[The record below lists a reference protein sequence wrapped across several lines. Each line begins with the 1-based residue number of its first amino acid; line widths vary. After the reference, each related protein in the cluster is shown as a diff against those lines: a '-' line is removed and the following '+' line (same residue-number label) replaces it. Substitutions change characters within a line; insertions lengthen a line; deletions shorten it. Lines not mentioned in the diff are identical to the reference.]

1 MHFSPNHVRSLSLS
15 LLAILFGFSG
25 CKEKPPVALG
35 QPTAGS
41 DPALNLSENVDGPDF
56 AVFAHGKPLTS
67 IVLSESAKNAP
78 ILIGDLRHLDIPD
91 DVPNDIVR
99 AVEFFRQ
106 DLKNGYGIEIP
117 LGETA
122 SVPNRIEIDLV
133 ETSVDKEDETEVSFP
148 APNVL
153 RIRGGQSGIIRT
165 LFVLLEKYAG
175 VRYLFQGGMDGP
187 GFGVYYPPLDSLAI
201 PEEAFTRSSAF
212 AVDRSG
218 SQTTYG
224 SHWKADQNRLYWWNW
239 EARLGSKAR
248 VPVSHNLPEVTFPL
262 EQYASAETKP
272 SEEIFPIQNGT
283 RILPWKGNVRKNSGW
298 QPDFDN
304 PATKDEAV
312 KNILVFLDSHPNT
325 TGFSLAVND
334 GGGFSDQAR
343 GRESESYYSWVN
355 AVVDKVTKKYPNVL
369 FGVAAYREVER
380 PPNFPLHPNVITFL
394 TFDFE
399 STADPDVLARKKL
412 LIAGWKKAG
421 RFGVYSYNAGDTS
434 FTLPRIY
441 FHEMQQML
449 RHLHQEGAET
459 AFTERSYTTAAEG
472 PKMYIYQKLL
482 ENPDL
487 DLDATIND
495 WCEAAVGKSAAGD
508 LRQYYTFW
516 DDFWRQKAVQTNWWK
531 SSKNSIYLSLP
542 PFGAYMNALEAGDMA
557 KCRSLME
564 KVVKHA
570 LADGTPDQQKR
581 AEFLMKTFEWY
592 EANAMAS
599 SGEFFNPN
607 GSLPDARTAA
617 AFIRNLPEADAAFKK
632 SVQIPQ
638 QTKAWIAPN
647 VTTSRLAA
655 ANPVIASMAAV
666 GKFLDDP
673 GVVTELRQLTAN
685 PKASPQIR
693 FLADIMAKSASGD
706 DSGNLVKDGDF
717 STDDH
722 GGSLSTPEYGKL
734 ERSSD
739 HAVRGTQSLKCT
751 INHRNFTVEFAIPKG
766 KPATDY
772 YLSAKVYIPEG
783 QAVAEGRL
791 NIWGQGTY
799 HVGDKIFSRGKTRNI
814 PDIILNPGQW
824 NYVSATIPGDPL
836 TQSLRAGITLKN
848 FEESD
853 VAYIDDLRVYEIPS
867 SRKK

>member
-1 MHFSPNHVRSLSLS
+1 MHFPPNHVRALFLP
-15 LLAILFGFSG
+15 LLAILLGFNG
-25 CKEKPPVALG
+25 CKEKTPVAPR
-35 QPTAGS
+35 QAIAEA
-41 DPALNLSENVDGPDF
+41 DPEARLLEKIDKPDF
-56 AVFAHGKPLTS
+56 AVFANGKPLTS
-67 IVLSESAKNAP
+67 IILSESAKNAP
-78 ILIGDLRHLDIPD
+78 ILIGHMRHSDIPD
-91 DVPNDIVR
+91 DVPNDIVW
-99 AVEFFRQ
+99 AVELFRQ

-122 SVPNRIEIDLV
+122 DVPNRIEIDLV
-133 ETSVDKEDETEVSFP
+133 ETSVDKEDEISVSFP
-148 APNVL
+148 EPNVL

-187 GFGVYYPPLDSLAI
+187 GLGVYYPPLDSLAI
-201 PEEAFTRSSAF
+201 PERAFTRSSAF
-212 AVDRSG
+212 TVDRSA

-248 VPVSHNLPEVTFPL
+248 ASMEHSLPDVAFPL
-262 EQYASAETKP
+262 EQYASAKTKP
-272 SEEIFPIQNGT
+272 SEAIFPIQNGK
-283 RILPWKGNVRKNSGW
+283 RILPWKDDVRKNSHW

-304 PATKDEAV
+304 PATEDEAV
-312 KNILVFLDSHPNT
+312 KNILAYLDAHPNT

-343 GRESESYYSWVN
+343 GSESESYYSWVN
-355 AVVDKVTKKYPNVL
+355 AVAERVTKKYPNVL

-380 PPNFPLHPNVITFL
+380 PPNFPLHPNVITYITL
-394 TFDFE
+394 DFQ
-399 STADPDVLARKKL
+399 STADPDVLAKKKM

-421 RFGVYSYNAGDTS
+421 RFGVYSYNTGDTTY
-434 FTLPRIY
+434 TLPRIY
-441 FHEMQQML
+441 FHEMQQMI
-449 RHLHQEGAET
+449 RHLHQEGAEA

-472 PKMYIYQKLL
+472 PKMYVYQKLL

-487 DLDATIND
+487 NLDATITD

-516 DDFWRQKAVQTNWWK
+516 DNFWRKKAVQTNWWK

-542 PFGAYMNALEAGDMA
+542 PFGAYMYALEAGDMA

-564 KVVKHA
+564 NVVKQA
-570 LADGTPDQQKR
+570 LANGTADQKKR

-632 SVQIPQ
+632 SVQIPLE
-638 QTKAWIAPN
+638 TKAWIAPKI
-647 VTTSRLAA
+647 TTSGLDA

-666 GKFLDDP
+666 GSFLDDP
-673 GVVTELRQLTAN
+673 GVVDELRQLAVN
-685 PKASPQIR
+685 PKASPKIR

-722 GGSLSTPEYGKL
+722 GGFLRAPEHGKI

-739 HAVRGTQSLKCT
+739 HAVRGAQSLKCT
-751 INHRNFTVEFAIPKG
+751 INHSNFTLEFPIPKG
-766 KPATDY
+766 KVATDY
-772 YLSAKVYIPEG
+772 YLSAKVYIPES

-799 HVGDKIFSRGKTRNI
+799 HVGDKIMNRGKTRNI

-824 NYVSATIPGDPL
+824 NYVSATIPGAKL
-836 TQSLRAGITLKN
+836 TDSLRAGITLKS
-848 FEESD
+848 FEEGD
-853 VAYIDDLRVYEIPS
+853 VVYIDDLRVYEIPS
-867 SRKK
+867 SKAP